1 MAWPTS
7 PTNGQRWTEYGRTW
21 IYDGSGWG
29 ILISPIA
36 GVSTLPVRLLAEL
49 VSPAT
54 DINRQFRVTDAPGGE
69 SVVYCDGTSYLRV
82 SDQSPV
88 K

>member
-1 MAWPTS
+1 MSWPAS
-7 PTNGQRWTEYGRTW
+7 PTVGQRYAQYGKTW
-21 IYDGSGWG
+21 AFDGVGWG
-29 ILISPIA
+29 AVVAPIA
-36 GVSTLPVRLLAEL
+36 GVSTLPVRTLAEL

-69 SVVYCDGTSYLRV
+69 AVVYCDGTSYLRV